1 MAYSYY
7 RAITIDHTKC
17 GSADSSNF
25 PVLISGTYTYLKTVG
40 NGGKVQSSSGY
51 DIQFYSDSAL
61 TTPLKFERVVWGA
74 STGTVEFWVKVPTLS
89 ASSDTV
95 IYMAY
100 GNSAVTTDQ
109 QDAANTWSASY
120 VSVYHFGDGSTLS
133 VADSLNAINGTNHS
147 TTATTGK
154 IGGGVALSGSSQYID
169 LGDPAGVDFGSGNYA
184 FHIWLKPATGTLVN
198 NTRMMVL
205 GKDTVL
211 GSRQFTVEINDAKGA
226 GTVGAIGT
234 YAFAGGGGTY
244 YGAHTGTN
252 ALTENV
258 WQLVRIQRNGN
269 TWECYINGSS
279 VTFSSQGSS
288 LPQTMDATAVGLNI
302 GRRNSGGTYDDYF
315 NGSMDDLFIE
325 STARS
330 SSWAASEY
338 NNQNSP
344 STFYTVGT
352 ESSSSVSDVITVT
365 AAHVYA
371 RPQTVNMP
379 ASYAV
384 PVTAAHVYARGQTV
398 GVNLSSPLAISAAHV
413 YARGQTVNMPAA
425 YSVPITA
432 AHVYARGQTVN
443 MPGAASIAVTAA
455 SVYARGQ
462 TVNISAAYTVA
473 VTAAHV
479 YVRGQTVNVTNTTG
493 TTIVVDG
500 ANVYARG
507 QSVGFT
513 VSVKT
518 TVDAAHVYARPQ
530 TVGMSAARTIVVD
543 GASYII
549 RGQTVGVA
557 CRRVISVTNGTVIV
571 RGQDVLI
578 TDTVTSIVLV
588 APLYVEIASASYSVT
603 CEQTERA
610 VSCDNSQYICT

>member
-17 GSADSSNF
+17 GSADSSDF

-61 TTPLKFERVVWGA
+61 TTALKFERVVWGA

-109 QDAANTWSASY
+109 QDAANTWSNGF
-120 VSVYHFGDGSTLS
+120 VGVWHLGDGSTLGLS
-133 VADSLNAINGTNHS
+133 DSTSNALSLTNNS
-147 TTATTGK
+147 ATATTGQ
-154 IGGGVALSGSSQYID
+154 IAGGAALSGSSQYLTGGTNSALD
-169 LGDPAGVDFGSGNYA
+169 LTGDLTFSAWVKPTSLSNYNGVLSRCNSNIPDPYDWYIIASGEAGKGGKLRFYGGDGSLSANVDGTTAISTGVWSHVAVKMSSTTCTHYVNGATAGSGTLSQSRTGHTRTLYVGNRA
-184 FHIWLKPATGTLVN
+184 DNATMFGGSLDEIRIANVARGTEWLL
-198 NTRMMVL
+198 
-205 GKDTVL
+205 
-211 GSRQFTVEINDAKGA
+211 
-226 GTVGAIGT
+226 
-234 YAFAGGGGTY
+234 
-244 YGAHTGTN
+244 
-252 ALTENV
+252 
-258 WQLVRIQRNGN
+258 
-269 TWECYINGSS
+269 
-279 VTFSSQGSS
+279 
-288 LPQTMDATAVGLNI
+288 
-302 GRRNSGGTYDDYF
+302 
-315 NGSMDDLFIE
+315 
-325 STARS
+325 
-330 SSWAASEY
+330 SEY

-344 STFYTVGT
+344 STFYTVGSET
-352 ESSSSVSDVITVT
+352 SSSVSDVITVT
-365 AAHVYA
+365 AAHLYA

-398 GVNLSSPLAISAAHV
+398 GVNLSSPLAVSAAHV

-455 SVYARGQ
+455 HVYARGQ
-462 TVNISAAYTVA
+462 TVNISAAYTVPI
-473 VTAAHV
+473 TAAHV
-479 YVRGQTVNVTNTTG
+479 YARGQTITFSSTTG

-507 QSVGFT
+507 QGVGFT
-513 VSVKT
+513 ASVKT
-518 TVDAAHVYARPQ
+518 VVDGANVYARPQ

-543 GASYII
+543 GASYIV
-549 RGQTVGVA
+549 RGQSVGVA
-557 CRRVISVTNGTVIV
+557 CQRVISVTNGTVIV
-571 RGQDVLI
+571 RGQDILI

-588 APLYVEIASASYSVT
+588 APLYVEIASASYSVA